1 MQVVVL
7 GCGRRVDVVPARSP
21 SSLSRIRAKLNI
33 LLFQNW
39 LLLHCLH
46 SPVAIE
52 MYTVVLVA
60 RRLGVLKEWQ
70 QLSVNMVSS
79 RVSVRT
85 WTRVRS
91 SLEDTEG

>member
-46 SPVAIE
+46 SPVATK
-52 MYTVVLVA
+52 MYTVMPAV

-70 QLSVNMVSS
+70 QLSVKMVSS
-79 RVSVRT
+79 RVSVRS
-85 WTRVRS
+85 WTKVRS
-91 SLEDTEG
+91 SLGDTEG